1 MKSLRESLA
10 AEKEQKAKLEK
21 VRHLVDL
28 LWTYVVK
35 LKIKIVTAPRNKTQ
49 ISLVLI
55 DMQHLYKCKISEKLS
70 FQKICRFS
78 PVHVYLLFVVTCK
91 NEFKIRY

>member
-28 LWTYVVK
+28 LWTCVVK